1 MAQKIPRLHVDDLFI
16 EFGIVEGELA
26 GLVVTFESVAPT
38 DQARAA
44 HANDSFWVHEPRA
57 AEIEEIVLQIAS
69 GISMFTNEAVEIPFE
84 LRRIEFFKNGCE
96 PSMVVDL
103 GGAGEE
109 PRKIAQPQLIRS
121 VLAACL
127 NREHDPSFTFY
138 QRGAA
143 DARAHRYIEAF
154 YNFFFFLEYL
164 FGNGKS
170 GTKATVAEFLSQKIL
185 VDTVE
190 KVIKEKLF
198 AGIVSPEFASK
209 ICGMSTE
216 ELLRYIVVTR
226 GTLHHPNKNRS
237 ASWHPDRQREFDEVA
252 TLLQLF
258 CLNVA
263 TTRFFESVLSPS
275 VEKAFR
281 KAEHC
286 MRREGTIRVVTR

>member
-1 MAQKIPRLHVDDLFI
+1 MAQEIPRLHVDDLFI
-16 EFGIVEGELA
+16 EFGTVEGELA

-38 DQARAA
+38 DQERAA

-69 GISMFTNEAVEIPFE
+69 GISMFTNEAIELPFE

-109 PRKIAQPQLIRS
+109 PRKIAQPQLVRS
-121 VLAACL
+121 VLVACV
-127 NREHDPSFTFY
+127 NRKHDPSLTFY

-170 GTKATVAEFLSQKIL
+170 GKKKTVVAFLSHKLL

-190 KVIKEKLF
+190 KVIKEKPF
-198 AGIVSPEFASK
+198 AEIVSSEFASK
-209 ICGMSTE
+209 VCGMPIE
-216 ELLRYIVVTR
+216 ELLTYIVVTR
-226 GTLHHPNKNRS
+226 GALHHPNKNRS

-252 TLLQLF
+252 TLLQFF
-258 CLNVA
+258 CLEVA
-263 TTRFFESVLSPS
+263 TTRFFESVLSQS

-281 KAEHC
+281 VAEYC
-286 MRREGTIRVVTR
+286 MSSGGEIRVVTR